1 MTNPVF
7 IALLLLQIAL
17 GGFDTLYHHELTQRL
32 AWKPGQATEL
42 RLHGARN
49 LIYALLFLGLGWTE
63 PHGAAAMVLIA
74 ALSIETGITL
84 WDFVE
89 EDRVRALP
97 ASERVTHTL
106 LTLNYG
112 VLLALLVPI
121 LVGWAL
127 LPAAILFEGHGLVS
141 ILLTIAAMGVTA
153 SGIRDLFAAARN
165 ERLVDGPAAEL
176 ASALPGR
183 QAILVT
189 GGTGFIGMRL
199 VAALVA
205 AGHDVTV
212 LTRDP
217 KRASALATPVRIVTD
232 LAGLPHDFRCDVA
245 INLAGEP
252 IAAGRWTPA
261 RRCRIIES
269 RLRVTR
275 ALAALF
281 ERLDRR
287 PAVLINGSAIG
298 FYGIEDQG
306 VIDETVARGR
316 GFAADVCEAW
326 EAAARQATGPD
337 TRLVV
342 LRTGIVLGSSGG
354 MLGGLLPVFELGLG
368 GPIGDGRQMT
378 SWIHRDDLVRMI
390 VAAAADPEIE
400 GPLNATAPSPVA
412 NRAFVQAIGHALRRP
427 ALLALPAAPLRLV
440 LGDLADELMLGG
452 QKVLPVKA
460 VFHGFRFRY
469 PRIED
474 AVGAIVGRPEPMRRP
489 TQRPFREAR
498 LLH

>member
-42 RLHGARN
+42 RLHGVRN
-49 LIYALLFLGLGWTE
+49 LIYGLLFLGLGWTE
-63 PHGAAAMVLIA
+63 PHGIAAVVLIA
-74 ALSIETGITL
+74 ALAIETGITL

-112 VLLALLVPI
+112 VLLALLLPV
-121 LVGWAL
+121 LLGWAV
-127 LPAAILFEGHGLVS
+127 LPAAILVQGHGFVS
-141 ILLTIAAMGVTA
+141 LLLTIAALGVA
-153 SGIRDLFAAARN
+153 AFGIRDLFAAARN
-165 ERLVDGPAAEL
+165 ARLIDSPAAEL
-176 ASALPGR
+176 ADALPGR
-183 QAILVT
+183 QAVLVT
-189 GGTGFIGMRL
+189 GGTGFIGTRL

-217 KRASALATPVRIVTD
+217 KHAFSLATPVRIVTD
-232 LAGLPHDFRCDVA
+232 LAALPNDFRCDIA

-252 IAAGRWTPA
+252 IAAGRWTAA

-275 ALAALF
+275 ALGALF
-281 ERLDRR
+281 DRLDHR
-287 PAVLINGSAIG
+287 PGVLVSGSAIG
-298 FYGIEDQG
+298 FYGIEDQD
-306 VIDETVARGR
+306 VIDETVGRGR

-326 EAAARQATGPD
+326 EAAARHAAGTG
-337 TRLVV
+337 TRLVL

-354 MLGGLLPVFELGLG
+354 MLGGLLPVFELGMG

-400 GPLNATAPSPVA
+400 GPLNATAPSPIS
-412 NRAFVQAIGHALRRP
+412 NRAFVRAIGHALRRP
-427 ALLALPAAPLRLV
+427 ALLALPATPLRLG

-460 VFHGFRFRY
+460 VFHGFRFRH
-469 PRIED
+469 PRIEG
-474 AVGAIVGRPEPMRRP
+474 ALGAIVGSPEPIRRP
-489 TQRPFREAR
+489 QQRPFRAAR

>member
-1 MTNPVF
+1 MTNPLFVT
-7 IALLLLQIAL
+7 LLLLQIAM

-32 AWKPGQATEL
+32 AWRPGQATEL
-42 RLHGARN
+42 RLHGVRN
-49 LIYALLFLGLGWTE
+49 LIYALLFLALGWTE
-63 PHGAAAMVLIA
+63 PHGIAALVLIA
-74 ALSIETGITL
+74 ALAIETGITL

-112 VLLALLVPI
+112 VLLALLIPV
-121 LVGWAL
+121 LTGWAT
-127 LPAAILFEGHGLVS
+127 LPSTILFQGHGLVS
-141 ILLTIAAMGVTA
+141 LLLTIAALGVTA
-153 SGIRDLFAAARN
+153 SGIRDLFAAVRN
-165 ERLVDGPAAEL
+165 ERLVDSPAAEL
-176 ASALPGR
+176 ATALPGR
-183 QAILVT
+183 QAVLVT
-189 GGTGFIGMRL
+189 GGTGFIGTRL

-212 LTRDP
+212 FARDP
-217 KRASALATPVRIVTD
+217 KHALSLTTPVRIVTD
-232 LAGLPHDFRCDVA
+232 LAALPNDFPCDIA

-275 ALAALF
+275 ALGALF
-281 ERLDRR
+281 DRLDRR
-287 PAVLINGSAIG
+287 PKVLVSGSAIG
-298 FYGIEDQG
+298 FYGIEEQD
-306 VIDETVARGR
+306 VIDETVGRGQ

-326 EAAARQATGPD
+326 EAAARRAAGTE
-337 TRLVV
+337 TRLVL

-354 MLGGLLPVFELGLG
+354 MLGGLLPVFELGMG

-390 VAAAADPEIE
+390 VTAAADPEIE
-400 GPLNATAPSPVA
+400 GPLNATAPSPVS
-412 NRAFVQAIGHALRRP
+412 NRAFARAIGHALRRP
-427 ALLALPAAPLRLV
+427 AILPLPAQPLRLL
-440 LGDLADELMLGG
+440 LGELADELMLGG

-469 PRIED
+469 PRIDD
-474 AVGAIVGRPEPMRRP
+474 AIGAIVGRPAETPHP
-489 TQRPFREAR
+489 VQRPFREAR